1 MDEGIVAA
9 VILLVIFS
17 GITSII
23 KAFADASFRK
33 RILDRSNLNSETLD
47 YFKNELNLKRERY
60 PSLKWG
66 LIIFFAG
73 IGFIIINYYDRH
85 FDQPIS
91 IGILAI
97 GISIGFLLYYFIV
110 KKEEEKNS

>member
-1 MDEGIVAA
+1 MDDGIVAA

-23 KAFADASFRK
+23 KAFADVSFRK

-73 IGFIIINYYDRH
+73 ISFIIINYFDRY
-85 FDQPIS
+85 FDRPLS

-97 GISIGFLLYYFIV
+97 GISLGFLIYYFIL
-110 KKEEEKNS
+110 KKEEQDKS